1 MIDYDSR
8 PASSI
13 VCLYG
18 ARSSAAAY
26 EIRDFLRRNGIPY
39 DWVELDQ
46 NTEARGALG
55 VLGVDDPRLPIC
67 VLPDGRRLES
77 PTVEDVA
84 AGLGLVA
91 APRLDDYDIAIVG
104 GGPAGLAA
112 AVYAASEGL
121 QAVVV
126 ERVAAGGQA
135 GTSSLIE
142 NYLGF
147 PDGISGSELALR
159 ATEQARRFGAEL
171 LLARRLVGLRSEA
184 GSYAGVLSDG
194 SVVRARAMLMATGVE
209 WRRLDVPGIDDLL
222 GTGVYYG
229 AGPSEAA
236 GYASASIALVGG
248 GNSAGQAALYFSKY
262 ARSVTMLV
270 RGEALAASLSQ
281 YLVDRITA
289 APNIEVCLRSRVVG
303 FDGAGRRLRSLTVQ
317 DEGGPQRTLQADA
330 LFVCIG
336 GAPHT
341 EWAEELAVTRDGAG
355 YLVTGTDLLA
365 GGRQPAGW
373 SRDRNPFPLETSLP
387 GLFAAGDVRSGSMK
401 RCSAAIGEGAMAVA
415 LVHRFLA
422 ESPG

>member
-18 ARSSAAAY
+18 LRSSASAY
-26 EIRDFLRRNGIPY
+26 EIRDFLKRNGIPY
-39 DWVELDQ
+39 DWVEVDQ
-46 NTEARGALG
+46 DVDACRALG
-55 VLGVDDPRLPIC
+55 IQGVDDPRLPVC
-67 VLPDGRRLES
+67 VLPSGRRLDS
-77 PTVEDVA
+77 PTIEEVA

-91 APRLDDYDIAIVG
+91 APRLDEYDLAIVG

-121 QAVVV
+121 RTVVV
-126 ERVAAGGQA
+126 ERIAAGGQA

-147 PDGISGSELALR
+147 PDGVSGNELAL
-159 ATEQARRFGAEL
+159 AAKEQALRFGAEL
-171 LLARRLVGLRSEA
+171 LLARRLVGLRSDA
-184 GSYAGVLSDG
+184 GAYVGILSDRN
-194 SVVRARAMLMATGVE
+194 VVRPRAVLIATGVE
-209 WRRLDVPGIDDLL
+209 WRRLEVPGIEELL

-236 GYASASIALVGG
+236 GCAGSSVALVGG
-248 GNSAGQAALYFSKY
+248 GNSAGQAALYFCKY

-270 RGEALAASLSQ
+270 RGEGLADSLSQ
-281 YLVDRITA
+281 YLVDRIVA
-289 APNIEVCLRSRVVG
+289 ADNIEVRLRSRVVG
-303 FDGAGRRLRSLTVQ
+303 FEAGGRLRALIVEE
-317 DEGGPQRTLQADA
+317 DGGPPRSLPADA

-336 GAPHT
+336 GIPRT
-341 EWAEELAVTRDGAG
+341 EWAEELSVTRDDAG
-355 YLVTGTDLLA
+355 YLLTGTDLLT
-365 GGRQPAGW
+365 GGRPPARW
-373 SRDRNPFPLETSLP
+373 PRVRHPFPLETSLP
-387 GLFAAGDVRSGSMK
+387 GLFAAGDVRYGSMK

-422 ESPG
+422 ESSR

>member
-1 MIDYDSR
+1 VIDYDSR

-18 ARSSAAAY
+18 LRSSAAAY

-39 DWVELDQ
+39 DWVEVDRDV
-46 NTEARGALG
+46 EACRALG
-55 VLGVDDPRLPIC
+55 IQGVDDPRLPVC

-77 PTVEDVA
+77 PTVEEVA

-91 APRLDDYDIAIVG
+91 APRLDEYDLAIVG

-126 ERVAAGGQA
+126 ERIAAGGQA

-159 ATEQARRFGAEL
+159 AKEQARRFGAEL
-171 LLARRLVGLRSEA
+171 LLARPLVGLRSEA
-184 GSYAGVLSDG
+184 GTYVGALSDG
-194 SVVRARAMLMATGVE
+194 SVVRARSVLLATGVE
-209 WRRLDVPGIDDLL
+209 WRRLEVPGIEELL
-222 GTGVYYG
+222 GSGVYYG

-236 GYASASIALVGG
+236 GYAGSSVALVGG
-248 GNSAGQAALYFSKY
+248 GNSAGQAALYFSRY

-270 RGEALAASLSQ
+270 RGEGLAGSLSQ
-281 YLVDRITA
+281 YLVDRIVA
-289 APNIEVCLRSRVVG
+289 ADNIEVRLRSRVVG
-303 FDGAGRRLRSLTVQ
+303 VDAGGRLRALTIQEGAG
-317 DEGGPQRTLQADA
+317 PPRTLPADA

-336 GAPHT
+336 GTPRT
-341 EWAEELAVTRDGAG
+341 EWAEELSVTRDDAG
-355 YLVTGTDLLA
+355 YLLTGTDLLA
-365 GGRQPAGW
+365 GGRPPAGW
-373 SRDRNPFPLETSLP
+373 PRARHPFPLETSLP
-387 GLFAAGDVRSGSMK
+387 GLFAAGDVRHGSMK
-401 RCSAAIGEGAMAVA
+401 RCSAAIGEGAMAVS
-415 LVHRFLA
+415 LVHSFLA
-422 ESPG
+422 ETSG

>member
-1 MIDYDSR
+1 VIDYDSR

-46 NTEARGALG
+46 NTEACA
-55 VLGVDDPRLPIC
+55 VLGVQGMDDPRLPIC

-91 APRLDDYDIAIVG
+91 APRLDEYDIAIVG

-159 ATEQARRFGAEL
+159 ATEQARRFGAEV
-171 LLARRLVGLRSEA
+171 LLARHLVGLRSEA
-184 GSYAGVLSDG
+184 GSYAAVLSDG
-194 SVVRARAMLMATGVE
+194 SAVRARAMLVATGVE

-222 GTGVYYG
+222 GMGVYYG

-236 GYASASIALVGG
+236 GYAGASVAIVGG

-303 FDGAGRRLRSLTVQ
+303 FDGAGRLRSLTVR
-317 DEGGPQRTLQADA
+317 DGGGPPRTLSADA

-336 GAPHT
+336 GAPRT
-341 EWAEELAVTRDGAG
+341 EWAEELAVTRDDAG

-365 GGRQPAGW
+365 RGRPPAGW
-373 SRDRNPFPLETSLP
+373 PRDRNPFPLETSLP

-422 ESPG
+422 ESTR